1 MFLLSN
7 LEILKGEIRERILEG
22 AFINHVDMV
31 EGGGGGL
38 HQMSI
43 LLLHKPY

>member
-38 HQMSI
+38 RQMSI